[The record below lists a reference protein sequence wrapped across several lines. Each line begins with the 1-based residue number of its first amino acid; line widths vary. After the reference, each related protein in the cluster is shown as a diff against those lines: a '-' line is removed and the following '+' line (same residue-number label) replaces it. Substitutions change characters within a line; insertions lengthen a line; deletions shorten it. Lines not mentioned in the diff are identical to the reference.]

1 MTLGIGKHMTDAEIL
16 AQAASAWAELERTL
30 VSRCKLPASDELEAA
45 RAGCICILVDAI
57 RGTRSINVP
66 EIIEELEDDRN
77 VQQLGQMAGMLP
89 PPRREENERWNQL
102 LDAAIN
108 GIRE

>member
-1 MTLGIGKHMTDAEIL
+1 MTDAEIL
-16 AQAASAWAELERTL
+16 AQAASAWAELEKHL
-30 VSRCKLPASDELEAA
+30 LEKSPLPVNALDVA
-45 RAGCICILVDAI
+45 RAGCICVIVDAI
-57 RGTRSINVP
+57 RGTRVVDVRATL
-66 EIIEELEDDRN
+66 EELEDDRN

-108 GIRE
+108 GIRD